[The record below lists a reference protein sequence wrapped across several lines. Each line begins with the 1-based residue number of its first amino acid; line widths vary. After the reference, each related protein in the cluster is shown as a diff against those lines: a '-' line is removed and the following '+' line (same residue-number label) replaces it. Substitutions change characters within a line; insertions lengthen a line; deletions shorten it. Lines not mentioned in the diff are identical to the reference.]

1 MLIIKAYINE
11 ELIDEI
17 HIQNIGGNPNG
28 LSEYAVIKP
37 KMAGTIKHHRPSGW
51 VALAAA
57 VLGILA
63 DNGYEGPRNNYSKK
77 K

>member
-11 ELIDEI
+11 KLIDEI
-17 HIQNIGGNPNG
+17 HIQNVGGNPKG
-28 LSEYAVIKP
+28 LSEYAVKKP
-37 KMAGTIKHHRPSGW
+37 EMEGRIKHHRPDGW

-63 DNGYEGPRNNYSKK
+63 ESGYEGSRKNSTKE
-77 K
+77 

>member
-1 MLIIKAYINE
+1 MLVIKAYINE
-11 ELIDEI
+11 EQIDEI
-17 HIQNIGGNPNG
+17 HIQNVGGNPNG
-28 LSEYAVIKP
+28 LSEYAVRKP
-37 KMAGTIKHHRPSGW
+37 EMQGIIKHHRPSGW

-63 DNGYEGPRNNYSKK
+63 DNGYEGSRKSSKK

>member
-1 MLIIKAYINE
+1 MLIIKAYINQ

-17 HIQNIGGNPNG
+17 HIQNVGGDPNG
-28 LSEYAVIKP
+28 LSEYAVRKP
-37 KMAGTIKHHRPSGW
+37 AMKGIIKHHRPSGW
-51 VALAAA
+51 VALAAS

-63 DNGYEGPRNNYSKK
+63 DNGYESPRNNSSKK